1 MTRSSDG
8 IELTLFSKPQLLITE
23 SADDFAA
30 LNAALIE
37 EIKPRGIIER
47 LYVADIAALVW
58 EILRLRRCKAVIVNT
73 AFKNALSEI
82 VHRLAGEPEMWT
94 PERDR
99 VDALVLDWFSKP
111 KARKEVLQLL
121 AQFRLD
127 EFAIEAEA
135 IRSVFSDL
143 EVLDKMLTLLE
154 SRRNKALRSIADYRD
169 GFAKQVREVSNRVIE
184 ADAVIQLENQAA
196 RRSA

>member
-8 IELTLFSKPQLLITE
+8 IELTLFSKPQLLITK
-23 SADDFAA
+23 SAEDFAA
-30 LNAALIE
+30 LNAALME

-47 LYVADIAALVW
+47 LYVDDIAALVW
-58 EILRLRRCKAVIVNT
+58 EILRLRRCKVAIVNT

-82 VHRLAGEPEMWT
+82 VYRLADEPEPDT
-94 PERDR
+94 PEREWYETT
-99 VDALVLDWFSKP
+99 LVDWFSKP
-111 KARKEVLQLL
+111 EARKAVLELL
-121 AQFRLD
+121 AEFGLD
-127 EFAIEAEA
+127 EAAIEAEA
-135 IRSVFSDL
+135 IRSVFSEL
-143 EVLDKMLTLLE
+143 EVLDRMLTLQE

-184 ADAVIQLENQAA
+184 ADPVIKLENQAA